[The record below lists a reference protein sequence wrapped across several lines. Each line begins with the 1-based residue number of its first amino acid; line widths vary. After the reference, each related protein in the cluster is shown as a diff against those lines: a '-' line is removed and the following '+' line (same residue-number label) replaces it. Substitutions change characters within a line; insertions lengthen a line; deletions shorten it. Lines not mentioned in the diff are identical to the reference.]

1 MIIFE
6 GNDRYAY
13 RDPACTLVD
22 GVYYLFFTVSE
33 KQNSYMYNYLAMSKS
48 TDLKEWSKPRILT
61 EKNLLANYT
70 SPGNIIKK
78 NGEYIICLC
87 SYPLPE
93 PYADRWYANDDA
105 RLYTIRT
112 KDFITFS
119 QAELLNPKGDIPP
132 NKIGRM
138 IDPFIVCHN
147 GYKLFFKQNGRIAMS
162 ESRDLKNWKYIG
174 EAEGGENACVIK
186 QGDEFILVHSPENGI
201 GFKRSAD
208 MKKWEDMHIVTLG
221 QDKWEWAKG
230 RITAGFIMEAPEDFR
245 YKYILFF
252 HGSRDIFP
260 ETHGNATLAMAF
272 TNDFKNFCF

>member
-1 MIIFE
+1 M
-6 GNDRYAY
+6 
-13 RDPACTLVD
+13 
-22 GVYYLFFTVSE
+22 
-33 KQNSYMYNYLAMSKS
+33 
-48 TDLKEWSKPRILT
+48 
-61 EKNLLANYT
+61 
-70 SPGNIIKK
+70 
-78 NGEYIICLC
+78 
-87 SYPLPE
+87 PE

-162 ESRDLKNWKYIG
+162 ESRDFKNWKYIG
-174 EAEGGENACVIK
+174 EAEGGENACVIR

>member
-162 ESRDLKNWKYIG
+162 ESRDFKNWKYIG
-174 EAEGGENACVIK
+174 EAEGGENACVIR